1 MEKWF
6 YLDIFSRCTLRAL
19 ISNTSRHGRA
29 AISQRSSYLGAPF
42 CTTEVIAHGRTH
54 KFFQLTLY
62 SQRFFIVGPRPVA
75 LHGVDV
81 RSGPGAGPSPK
92 PEAARPFT
100 NRHPLP
106 LAPRPGP
113 GSGVPQEAS
122 QGVRGHL
129 EKNKEFVCEISF
141 SICLHLFGSGVRPGL
156 TKPIRAQTYLTAG
169 AKIGVARL

>member
-1 MEKWF
+1 MGGPTKCF
-6 YLDIFSRCTLRAL
+6 YNLRC
-19 ISNTSRHGRA
+19 
-29 AISQRSSYLGAPF
+29 
-42 CTTEVIAHGRTH
+42 IANV
-54 KFFQLTLY
+54 FI
-62 SQRFFIVGPRPVA
+62 IVGPRPVA

-129 EKNKEFVCEISF
+129 EKTKEFVCEIIF
-141 SICLHLFGSGVRPGL
+141 SICMHRFGSGVRPGL

-169 AKIGVARL
+169 AKRNVARL